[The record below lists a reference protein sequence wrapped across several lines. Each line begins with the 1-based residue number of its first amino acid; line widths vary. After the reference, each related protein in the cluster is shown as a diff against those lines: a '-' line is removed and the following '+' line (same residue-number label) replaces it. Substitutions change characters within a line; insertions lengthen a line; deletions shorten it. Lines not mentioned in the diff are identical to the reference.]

1 MKFSYE
7 CSYRLK
13 PYKLLAML
21 KIGQSSEN
29 LFHAQHVQPEA
40 KRKVTR
46 PKIRV
51 VTVKKISEVS
61 VRRPKIIWWIGEK
74 PYLYEEGLRPVQCD
88 AHQDVPFAPTAA
100 LSDDRTYPMI
110 STSSEDPET
119 PCTPDDLDGLFDFP
133 DFDMDTDLFDGILDN
148 LDLDLD
154 SLQLDTNGTT
164 ETVMENPI
172 KPRSS
177 SPSLKRRINSNH
189 EGKKKRARRSES
201 KGSATT
207 QLPQR
212 EAPDGASD
220 QKILL
225 DCPDNVVTVD
235 GMKMFKCPFDKCD
248 KTYAKNSHLKAH
260 LRRHT
265 GERPFECN
273 WPNCGWRFSRSD
285 ELARHER
292 KHLGIKPYGC
302 TVCGKKFSR
311 SDHLTKHVRIHYKP
325 NAPRGRKKKVPEE
338 NGGTTRSSRTF
349 SFQHDFAD
357 LPPSPFSSAS
367 SDISAA
373 SDF

>member
-1 MKFSYE
+1 
-7 CSYRLK
+7 
-13 PYKLLAML
+13 ML
-21 KIGQSSEN
+21 KVGQSCEN
-29 LFHAQHVQPEA
+29 LFHAQQVQPEA
-40 KRKVTR
+40 KRKVVR
-46 PKIRV
+46 SKVRV
-51 VTVKKISEVS
+51 VTVKKASEIS
-61 VRRPKIIWWIGEK
+61 VRRPKIIWWLGEK
-74 PYLYEEGLRPVQCD
+74 PYLYEEGLRTVQND
-88 AHQDVPFAPTAA
+88 AHQDLPVIPTSAI
-100 LSDDRTYPMI
+100 SDDRPYPML

-119 PCTPDDLDGLFDFP
+119 PCTPDDLDELFDFP
-133 DFDMDTDLFDGILDN
+133 NIAGLDMDTDLFDGILDH

-154 SLQLDTNGTT
+154 SLQLDTEITAEAVT
-164 ETVMENPI
+164 ENPI
-172 KPRSS
+172 KRHSS
-177 SPSLKRRINSNH
+177 SPSLKRRLNSSVNSNLH
-189 EGKKKRARRSES
+189 EGKKKRARRSDT
-201 KGSATT
+201 KTT
-207 QLPQR
+207 VPVLPKR

-220 QKILL
+220 QKFLL
-225 DCPDNVVTVD
+225 DCPDNIVTVD
-235 GMKMFKCPFDKCD
+235 GIKMFKCPFDKCE

-265 GERPFECN
+265 GERPFECT

-325 NAPRGRKKKVPEE
+325 NTPRGRKKKTLEE
-338 NGGTTRSSRTF
+338 NNRTVKSGRTQF
-349 SFQHDFAD
+349 TFQHNHGDFGD

>member
-1 MKFSYE
+1 
-7 CSYRLK
+7 
-13 PYKLLAML
+13 ML
-21 KIGQSSEN
+21 KIDSQSPEN
-29 LFHAQHVQPEA
+29 LSHAQQVQPEM
-40 KRKVTR
+40 KRKVIR
-46 PKIRV
+46 SKIRV

-61 VRRPKIIWWIGEK
+61 VRRPKVIWWIGEK
-74 PYLYEEGLRPVQCD
+74 PYLYEEGLRPMQYD
-88 AHQDVPFAPTAA
+88 HDTPFTTGDESA
-100 LSDDRTYPMI
+100 YPMV
-110 STSSEDPET
+110 STSSEDTET

-133 DFDMDTDLFDGILDN
+133 NISDFDMDTDLFDGILDN

-154 SLQLDTNGTT
+154 SLQLDAEITS
-164 ETVMENPI
+164 ETVLDNPPAI
-172 KPRSS
+172 KRRTAS
-177 SPSLKRRINSNH
+177 SPSLKRRLNSNLH

-201 KGSATT
+201 RTTGSE
-207 QLPQR
+207 LPQR

-220 QKILL
+220 QKVLV
-225 DCPDNVVTVD
+225 DCPDNIVTVD
-235 GMKMFKCPFDKCD
+235 GMKMFKCPFDNCD

-265 GERPFECN
+265 GERPFECT

-325 NAPRGRKKKVPEE
+325 NVPRGRKKRNPEE
-338 NGGTTRSSRTF
+338 NGTTKSNRTF
-349 SFQHDFAD
+349 SLQHKDFTD

>member
-1 MKFSYE
+1 
-7 CSYRLK
+7 
-13 PYKLLAML
+13 ML
-21 KIGQSSEN
+21 KVGQSCEN
-29 LFHAQHVQPEA
+29 LFHAQQVQPEV
-40 KRKVTR
+40 KRKVVR

-61 VRRPKIIWWIGEK
+61 VRRPKVIWWIGEK
-74 PYLYEEGLRPVQCD
+74 PYLYEEGLQHN
-88 AHQDVPFAPTAA
+88 AHQDYLSAPTATTD
-100 LSDDRTYPMI
+100 DDRTCPLI
-110 STSSEDPET
+110 STSSEDTEAPY
-119 PCTPDDLDGLFDFP
+119 TPDDLDGLFDFP
-133 DFDMDTDLFDGILDN
+133 NISDFDMDTDLFDGILDN

-154 SLQLDTNGTT
+154 SLQLDT
-164 ETVMENPI
+164 EAASERVSENPI
-172 KPRSS
+172 KRRNS
-177 SPSLKRRINSNH
+177 SPSLKRRINGSSMH
-189 EGKKKRARRSES
+189 EGKKKRARRSEP
-201 KGSATT
+201 KGTAPE
-207 QLPQR
+207 LAQR

-225 DCPDNVVTVD
+225 EYPDNIVTVD
-235 GMKMFKCPFDKCD
+235 GMKMFKCPFDNCE

-265 GERPFECN
+265 GERPFECT

-325 NAPRGRKKKVPEE
+325 NVPRGRKK
-338 NGGTTRSSRTF
+338 RSSEDNGATTKSRTPSAF
-349 SFQHDFAD
+349 HQHSDFTE

>member
-1 MKFSYE
+1 
-7 CSYRLK
+7 
-13 PYKLLAML
+13 ML
-21 KIGQSSEN
+21 QVTQSCED
-29 LFHAQHVQPEA
+29 LFHAQQVQPEA
-40 KRKVTR
+40 KRKVVR

-51 VTVKKISEVS
+51 VTVRKISEVS
-61 VRRPKIIWWIGEK
+61 LRKPKTIWWIGEK
-74 PYLYEEGLRPVQCD
+74 PYLYEEGLGMQYEPHHD
-88 AHQDVPFAPTAA
+88 NPSAPTATMC
-100 LSDDRTYPMI
+100 DDRTYPMV
-110 STSSEDPET
+110 STSSEDTET
-119 PCTPDDLDGLFDFP
+119 PCTPDDFEGLFDFP
-133 DFDMDTDLFDGILDN
+133 DISNFDMDTDLFDGILDN
-148 LDLDLD
+148 LDIDLD
-154 SLQLDTNGTT
+154 SLQLDTKKTS
-164 ETVMENPI
+164 ETVLENPI
-172 KPRSS
+172 KRRTS
-177 SPSLKRRINSNH
+177 SPSLKRRPNSNQY

-201 KGSATT
+201 KTT
-207 QLPQR
+207 APELPKR

-225 DCPDNVVTVD
+225 DCSDNIVTVD
-235 GMKMFKCPFDKCD
+235 GMKMFKCPFDNCD

-265 GERPFECN
+265 GERPFECT

-325 NAPRGRKKKVPEE
+325 NTPRGRKKRMPEE
-338 NGGTTRSSRTF
+338 NGTTKSTGRTL
-349 SFQHDFAD
+349 SLQYSDFAD

>member
-1 MKFSYE
+1 M
-7 CSYRLK
+7 
-13 PYKLLAML
+13 
-21 KIGQSSEN
+21 
-29 LFHAQHVQPEA
+29 
-40 KRKVTR
+40 R

-51 VTVKKISEVS
+51 VTVRKTSEVS
-61 VRRPKIIWWIGEK
+61 VRRPKIIWWIDEK
-74 PYLYEEGLRPVQCD
+74 PYLYEEGLRVQND
-88 AHQDVPFAPTAA
+88 SHHDIPFAPISAIG
-100 LSDDRTYPMI
+100 DGRTYPMM
-110 STSSEDPET
+110 STSSEDTGT

-133 DFDMDTDLFDGILDN
+133 DIGDLDMETDLFDGILDN

-154 SLQLDTNGTT
+154 SLQLDTEITSKT
-164 ETVMENPI
+164 ILENPV
-172 KPRSS
+172 KRASS
-177 SPSLKRRINSNH
+177 SPSLKRRPNNNLH

-201 KGSATT
+201 KGTT
-207 QLPQR
+207 PDHELPQR

-220 QKILL
+220 QKFLL
-225 DCPDNVVTVD
+225 DCPDNIVTVD
-235 GMKMFKCPFDKCD
+235 GMKMFKCPFDNCD

-265 GERPFECN
+265 GERPFECT

-325 NAPRGRKKKVPEE
+325 NAPRGRKKRNPEE
-338 NGGTTRSSRTF
+338 NGRTTKNSRTL
-349 SFQHDFAD
+349 SFQHSNDFAE

>member
-1 MKFSYE
+1 
-7 CSYRLK
+7 
-13 PYKLLAML
+13 ML
-21 KIGQSSEN
+21 KVGQNCED
-29 LFHAQHVQPEA
+29 LFHAQQVQPET
-40 KRKVTR
+40 KRKVIR

-51 VTVKKISEVS
+51 VTVKKFSEVS
-61 VRRPKIIWWIGEK
+61 VRKPKVIWWIGEK
-74 PYLYEEGLRPVQCD
+74 PYLYEEGLRPMQYD
-88 AHQDVPFAPTAA
+88 AHEDVPFTPTPAI
-100 LSDDRTYPMI
+100 SDDTTYPMI

-133 DFDMDTDLFDGILDN
+133 SITGSDFDMDTDLFDGFLDN

-154 SLQLDTNGTT
+154 SLQLDTKVTP
-164 ETVMENPI
+164 EAVSENPI
-172 KPRSS
+172 KHRSS
-177 SPSLKRRINSNH
+177 SPSLKRRFNSNNNNH

-201 KGSATT
+201 RATAPN
-207 QLPQR
+207 LPKR

-273 WPNCGWRFSRSD
+273 WPNCGWKFSRSD

-325 NAPRGRKKKVPEE
+325 NAPRGRKKKNPEE
-338 NGGTTRSSRTF
+338 SGLVTTKNSRTF
-349 SFQHDFAD
+349 SFQHNSDFGD